1 MKDHMANKGPA
12 KQTWY
17 RDKTSTMQTVTVTA
31 EMKQMQKA
39 IIGITFLVDV
49 LAPLSQ
55 VNKL

>member
-1 MKDHMANKGPA
+1 
-12 KQTWY
+12 
-17 RDKTSTMQTVTVTA
+17 MQTVTVTS